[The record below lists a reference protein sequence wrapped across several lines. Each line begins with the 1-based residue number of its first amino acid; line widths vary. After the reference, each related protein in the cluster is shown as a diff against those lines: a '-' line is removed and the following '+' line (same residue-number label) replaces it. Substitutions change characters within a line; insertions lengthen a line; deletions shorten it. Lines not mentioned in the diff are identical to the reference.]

1 MFFLKTDGRARS
13 LRPSEYSKR
22 FSEKAEAHTLID
34 LRTADEYQQGH
45 IAGAANIPLE
55 SLVARLNE
63 ISRERPVIVYCR
75 SGSRSTMAVSILS
88 NAGYTEVYDLG
99 SYMSWVAQ
107 GYPTTTQPASSSPI
121 QQS

>member
-13 LRPSEYSKR
+13 LRPSEYAKR
-22 FSEKAEAHTLID
+22 FTGKGEAHVLID
-34 LRTADEYQQGH
+34 LRTSDEYHGGH
-45 IAGAANIPLE
+45 IAGAINIPLD

-63 ISRERPVIVYCR
+63 VLRGQPVIVYCR

-88 NAGYTEVYDLG
+88 NAGYTDVYDLG

-107 GYPTTTQPASSSPI
+107 GYPTERA
-121 QQS
+121 